1 MLPGE
6 ANNLRTSPSIGGDLS
21 GHPFGDDVDGPCGHA
36 DQLGV
41 GAGAAAGI
49 ALYTPVIVK
58 YRDEKTD
65 ASVRLEDLL
74 R

>member
-1 MLPGE
+1 VK
-6 ANNLRTSPSIGGDLS
+6 S
-21 GHPFGDDVDGPCGHA
+21 GT
-36 DQLGV
+36 
-41 GAGAAAGI
+41 GAAAGI

-58 YRDEKTD
+58 YRDDKTD